1 MGARVRV
8 VSAIFLWVFILAN
21 VAQASEL
28 AWYVDR
34 PISQVS
40 LEAPEGGLPDDNLEP
55 LLKSQ
60 QGEIFSASHIRT
72 DLATLYGTGFFSEV
86 EAHVRPWVGFDED
99 GEARDEVWLIYRVIA
114 ATVVAEW
121 RFSGHDHFSGRELA
135 LAAGIARGDRFLV
148 EQEGPRAIATIER
161 LYRNS
166 GYPAANVTLTTEDV
180 GDGEVALSFRIE
192 EGPPRLL
199 EEVEIAKSP
208 ALGSPRMR
216 RIVRQAGLKKGKP
229 FTAAMLEVARTGLE
243 QAHRDAGWLEARVNA
258 VLGAKN
264 IRQVVFLIESG
275 ARLKFVSKIPG
286 VRNEELREALGIRV
300 EDRFRSSDLED
311 GRERIEARFRGQGWV
326 DVEVE
331 YSVSQKAGEKRIEMR
346 ADLGPRHELSEL
358 LFEGAE
364 LFSKEFLKSAAEE
377 ASPRVIRQG
386 LVVER
391 AVSRVRDD
399 LVDLYEAKG
408 YLMVQIEPHLTEIE
422 RNSDVVQHRLL
433 FRIEEGPLVA
443 LTELTFSG
451 VAEELV
457 EEMLALKTR
466 LSGQVVDHGALEKA
480 VAELVERHRE
490 QGYLATRARIRMT
503 VEPDSNRARAWV
515 DVERGEQIVVRY
527 VLVSGNQKTLRHI
540 IEESVLLEV
549 GDPVSPS
556 LIAETRRKL
565 YALGLFST
573 VEVLLDGDGRHYRDL
588 LIRVRE
594 KPTFAMELGGGVATD
609 LGVRGF
615 TRVQRRNFFGMGHKV
630 SALGEIGL
638 GYKGDSWQLD
648 ATAPEWRA
656 ALRYDAPR
664 FPSPSVAG
672 HVDLLLNEREQEP
685 TYRLGRTGGFFG
697 VQLGGFE
704 SGVQIS
710 FGYRFFGHRL
720 YDVDPGALVLGDPWI
735 ELLDLTNPEEVAEA
749 LPGGLRWESGPTFL
763 ALWDRR
769 NDRFNPTRGTLMSW
783 QWELTDPGVAEQIT
797 LRTEGQ
803 IQTVMPA
810 GPVSFHVELGAG
822 LGWTQ
827 GRSTTMALEKRFR
840 MGGANS
846 LRGFALDTV
855 GPKNRVAVSDLP
867 WPSQMEPV
875 VSEIFRDNPVRW
887 VPTGGDSMLR
897 ASFEVWTPL
906 KKLGIPAPGTSLVA
920 FVDAGN
926 VFFTDPTILATSS
939 LVDPEG
945 LFRVGT
951 GLGLRV
957 STPVGPVQIDW
968 GVNPSYYTSAWAKER
983 DEEPWRLHLSLGSL

>member
-1 MGARVRV
+1 MGTRVRV
-8 VSAIFLWVFILAN
+8 VWAICWCLVMGA
-21 VAQASEL
+21 VAQATEL
-28 AWYVDR
+28 AWYVER

-40 LEAPEGGLPDDNLEP
+40 LEAPEGGLPEDNLEP

-60 QGEIFSASHIRT
+60 QGEVFLASHVRA
-72 DLATLYGTGFFSEV
+72 DLATLYGTGFFAEV
-86 EAHVRPWVGFDED
+86 EAHVRPWVGFDEE

-114 ATVVAEW
+114 ATVVADW
-121 RFSGHDHFSGRELA
+121 SFSGQEYFSARELA

-148 EQEGPRAIATIER
+148 EQEGPRAIMAIER
-161 LYRNS
+161 LYATS
-166 GYPAANVTLTTEDV
+166 GYPAAKAVLVSEDV
-180 GDGEVALSFRIE
+180 GDGEVDLQFKIE

-208 ALGSPRMR
+208 ALGSARMR
-216 RIVRQAGLKKGKP
+216 RIVRRAGLRKGKP
-229 FTAAMLEVARTGLE
+229 FTAEMLEAARVGLE
-243 QAHRDAGWLEARVNA
+243 QAHRDAGWLEARINA
-258 VLGAKN
+258 VLDAKN
-264 IRQVVFLIESG
+264 IRQVVFLIEAG
-275 ARLKFVSKIPG
+275 ERLRFVSEIAG
-286 VRNEELREALGIRV
+286 IRNDELRDALGIRL

-311 GRERIEARFRGQGWV
+311 GRERIEEKFRGQGWV

-331 YSVSQKAGEKRIEMR
+331 YTVDQSAGQKRIEVR
-346 ADLGPRHELSEL
+346 ADLGPRHALTEL
-358 LFEGAE
+358 LFEGANV
-364 LFSKEFLKSAAEE
+364 FSTEFLKSAAEE
-377 ASPRVIRQG
+377 ASPSVIAQE

-391 AVSRVRDD
+391 AVNRVRDD

-408 YLMVQIEPHLTEIE
+408 YLAVQIEPQLTVLE
-422 RNSDVVQHRLL
+422 RNSEVVRHRLV
-433 FRIEEGPLVA
+433 FRIDEGPLVT
-443 LTELTFSG
+443 LSELVFSG
-451 VAEELV
+451 VAEELMG
-457 EEMLALKTR
+457 ESLALQTQF
-466 LSGQVVDHGALEKA
+466 SGQVVDHGALEKA
-480 VAELVERHRE
+480 VSELVESHRE

-503 VEPDSNRARAWV
+503 VDPASHRARTKV
-515 DVERGEQIVVRY
+515 DFERGEQVVLRY

-556 LIAETRRKL
+556 LIAETRRRL

-588 LIRVRE
+588 LVRVRE
-594 KPTFAMELGGGVATD
+594 KPSLAMELGGGVATD

-648 ATAPEWRA
+648 AASPEWRA

-664 FPSPSVAG
+664 FPSPSIAG

-704 SGVQIS
+704 SGVQVS

-735 ELLDLTNPEEVAEA
+735 ALLEVSDPEDVATA

-769 NDRFNPTRGTLMSW
+769 NDRFNPTRGSLLSW

-803 IQTVMPA
+803 MQAVMPA
-810 GPVSFHVELGAG
+810 GPVSFHVEMGAG

-897 ASFEVWTPL
+897 ASFEMWTPL
-906 KKLGIPAPGTSLVA
+906 KKLGVPAPGTSLVA

-939 LVDPEG
+939 LVDPEP

-968 GVNPSYYTSAWAKER
+968 GVNPAYYTAAWSKER